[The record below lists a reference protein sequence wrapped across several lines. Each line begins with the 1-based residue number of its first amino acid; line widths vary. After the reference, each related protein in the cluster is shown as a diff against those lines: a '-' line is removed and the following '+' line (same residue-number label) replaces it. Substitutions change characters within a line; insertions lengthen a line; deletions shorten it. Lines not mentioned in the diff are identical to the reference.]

1 MLVYDPA
8 RQKAH
13 AVELVAL
20 AYFPAE
26 QLLQTDNP
34 VALEYHPA
42 AHGVAT
48 LPVQAY
54 PAKHL
59 LHCHPPSGADALG
72 TW

>member
-1 MLVYDPA
+1 LLYDPTEQLKHCA
-8 RQKAH
+8 SP
-13 AVELVAL
+13 VAL
-20 AYFPAE
+20 EYFPAE

-59 LHCHPPSGADALG
+59 LHCQPPSGADALG